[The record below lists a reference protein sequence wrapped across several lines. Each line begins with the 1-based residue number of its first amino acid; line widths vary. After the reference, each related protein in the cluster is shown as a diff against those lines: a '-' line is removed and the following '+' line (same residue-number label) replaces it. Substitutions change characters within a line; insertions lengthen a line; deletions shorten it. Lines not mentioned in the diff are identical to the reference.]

1 MTNHNATTPSVDSTF
16 LAPSTDDW
24 SAWPTWASNLPAS
37 QCLGLRVTSVG
48 PGTATAFLDESPW
61 PLNPNQSVHGGL
73 VAAAAD
79 QAGGI
84 AAVAALGER
93 ALPATATLHA
103 EYLRP
108 AFPGLR
114 LDCRVVRG
122 GRTLL
127 FVEIDVLDRKGQL
140 CTKFNGTWSV
150 SGAVPSTRT
159 EE

>member
-1 MTNHNATTPSVDSTF
+1 M
-16 LAPSTDDW
+16 
-24 SAWPTWASNLPAS
+24 
-37 QCLGLRVTSVG
+37 GLRVTTVG
-48 PGTATAFLDESPW
+48 PGTATVFLDESPW
-61 PLNPNQSVHGGL
+61 PLNPNGSVHGGL

-84 AAVAALGER
+84 AAVAELGER

-122 GRTLL
+122 GKTLL
-127 FVEIDVLDRKGQL
+127 FVEVDVLDRQGRL

-150 SGAVPSTRT
+150 SGAAPSSRT
-159 EE
+159 AP